1 MIVEALVESLA
12 IKFFLENLY
21 YNLQWVNTLNS
32 FILGRLK
39 VLNSSIYIYRQVTII
54 VEAYNISQTYNLIKD
69 IIIFIIL
76 IKEEVYTL

>member
-76 IKEEVYTL
+76 IKGEVYTL